1 MKLKGRDMEGS
12 DVSYDFIPLE
22 DWSREMCM
30 AEIERL
36 EVEIPLLSEEL
47 KQQTAHPRETTLTQ
61 LDRLMYVIQCHVCN
75 SASCF

>member
-1 MKLKGRDMEGS
+1 MATDHAEGRDMEVT
-12 DVSYDFIPLE
+12 DASYDSIALE
-22 DWSREMCM
+22 EWSREMCL

-61 LDRLMYVIQCHVCN
+61 LDRLM
-75 SASCF
+75 

>member
-1 MKLKGRDMEGS
+1 MKGRVMEGT
-12 DVSYDFIPLE
+12 DVSYDSIALE
-22 DWSREMCM
+22 EWSRDMCM

-47 KQQTAHPRETTLTQ
+47 KQQTAHPRETTLAQ

-75 SASCF
+75 SVSS